1 MAEIHCTSEQEID
14 IIDVQG
20 VLEDD
25 DLIHISQIISTLRQQ
40 NSTKLLI
47 LGKSLDRVA
56 VKQWRLLDTPMRNF
70 RQLGGVIALAEF
82 KDSHLKMMRYPS
94 WFQYVNTFKSK
105 PEAKLFLDPNA
116 IDGLNMA

>member
-1 MAEIHCTSEQEID
+1 MADIHCSSEHGID
-14 IIDVQG
+14 MIQIQG
-20 VLEDD
+20 VLTDD
-25 DLIHISQIISTLRQQ
+25 DLIKISQLITTLRQQ

-47 LGKSLDRVA
+47 LGNAVERIA
-56 VKQWRLLDTPMRNF
+56 VKQWRLLDTATRNF

-105 PEAKLFLDPNA
+105 QEAVLFLDPHT
-116 IDGLNMA
+116 IDGLNMV